1 MKRSHGESGSVHVR
15 PYGYW
20 RRKVQDGGKM
30 RSTLEADPITC
41 WVVERMFAMASSG
54 LGCKEIATSLNRDE
68 VPSPRGK
75 RWGKSGV
82 HMILTNVAYKGTLAW
97 GVSGAFHRDSGL
109 EPVTVPGA
117 FPSLVPPKVFDRV
130 QQQLKARAPK
140 IVAPARAGSSY
151 LLSGLVRC
159 GKCGAAMFGHAAKSG
174 AYHYYVCSTVH
185 RNGKHLCDTKP
196 IPQALVEKGVMG
208 KIQEIILQE
217 EHLEELVRLTNLE
230 LEQSLADVTT
240 RLGSLDAQ
248 LADLGERLGRLYDAL
263 ETGKVDL
270 DDLTP
275 RIKKLKERRDLIS
288 RARGEVEETLID
300 GKIEVVNREVVL
312 SYISDLS
319 AVLETGTVSE
329 RRAFLS
335 SFIES
340 IETKDTAITVRYT
353 LPLPPGEADLDPEK
367 VLDFVGFGGPKWM
380 VGGTIFEMWLGS
392 L

>member
-1 MKRSHGESGSVHVR
+1 
-15 PYGYW
+15 
-20 RRKVQDGGKM
+20 
-30 RSTLEADPITC
+30 
-41 WVVERMFAMASSG
+41 
-54 LGCKEIATSLNRDE
+54 
-68 VPSPRGK
+68 
-75 RWGKSGV
+75 
-82 HMILTNVAYKGTLAW
+82 
-97 GVSGAFHRDSGL
+97 
-109 EPVTVPGA
+109 
-117 FPSLVPPKVFDRV
+117 
-130 QQQLKARAPK
+130 
-140 IVAPARAGSSY
+140 
-151 LLSGLVRC
+151 
-159 GKCGAAMFGHAAKSG
+159 MFGHAAKSG

-300 GKIEVVNREVVL
+300 GKIEVVNREVRPVL
-312 SYISDLS
+312 YLRPQ
-319 AVLETGTVSE
+319 
-329 RRAFLS
+329 RR
-335 SFIES
+335 
-340 IETKDTAITVRYT
+340 
-353 LPLPPGEADLDPEK
+353 
-367 VLDFVGFGGPKWM
+367 
-380 VGGTIFEMWLGS
+380 LGDRHRF
-392 L
+392 